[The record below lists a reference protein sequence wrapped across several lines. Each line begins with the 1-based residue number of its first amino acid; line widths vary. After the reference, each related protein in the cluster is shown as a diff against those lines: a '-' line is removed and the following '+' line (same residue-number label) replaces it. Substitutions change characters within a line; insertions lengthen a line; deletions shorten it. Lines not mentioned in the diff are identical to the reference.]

1 MQFHYNYNGFLNVY
15 KEAGWTS
22 MDVCAKLKRITGV
35 RKIGHAG
42 TLDPMAEGVLPVAIG
57 IATKNIDLIGGKVKE
72 YRAGMLLGT
81 VTDTEDITGNVTGR
95 YTGELPGE
103 EAVREAVMS
112 FVGAYEQLT
121 PMYSA
126 RKVNG
131 RKLYEYARAGVEVE
145 RKTKPV
151 SIYEIRIEEIS
162 VPHVVFTVKCS
173 QGTYIRSLCR
183 DIGEKLG
190 CGACMSSLLRTQVG
204 DFRAEDAVRI
214 SDIEAA
220 ADSGGLDSLLRVT
233 APTAVAIGKFD
244 GAHIGHQALFR
255 ELRRAAERDRLK
267 TLVLIL
273 RFGKSGIMS
282 REDRKQKLAELGIDY
297 CIELDFTDE
306 LKNMSA
312 EDFLS
317 QILIGRFNMKTI
329 VAGKDV
335 SFGRNKAGNAEF
347 LHEHASEYGY
357 KVDLIDKVTAPGGM
371 IRSESEQAG
380 DTGEDPKK
388 NSADNASDRNCF
400 EVSGED
406 HDTVDISSTM
416 LRGAISKG
424 DMELAARLLGEPY
437 SISGYVVHGKGI
449 ASSKM
454 KYPTMNIEVSDDLNL
469 PPFGVYAVRA
479 CIYPADYRRS
489 LKPGKE
495 IRPREIVGI
504 ANLGERPT
512 VNGSTEGGTRLRLEI
527 HSFDDIGNCYE
538 SFVKTELC
546 RFIRPEKRF
555 SSVEE
560 LTRQISGEDIPAV
573 QKYFGR
579 T

>member
-145 RKTKPV
+145 RKAKPV

-214 SDIEAA
+214 SDI
-220 ADSGGLDSLLRVT
+220 
-233 APTAVAIGKFD
+233 
-244 GAHIGHQALFR
+244 
-255 ELRRAAERDRLK
+255 
-267 TLVLIL
+267 
-273 RFGKSGIMS
+273 
-282 REDRKQKLAELGIDY
+282 
-297 CIELDFTDE
+297 
-306 LKNMSA
+306 
-312 EDFLS
+312 
-317 QILIGRFNMKTI
+317 
-329 VAGKDV
+329 
-335 SFGRNKAGNAEF
+335 
-347 LHEHASEYGY
+347 
-357 KVDLIDKVTAPGGM
+357 
-371 IRSESEQAG
+371 
-380 DTGEDPKK
+380 
-388 NSADNASDRNCF
+388 
-400 EVSGED
+400 
-406 HDTVDISSTM
+406 
-416 LRGAISKG
+416 
-424 DMELAARLLGEPY
+424 
-437 SISGYVVHGKGI
+437 
-449 ASSKM
+449 
-454 KYPTMNIEVSDDLNL
+454 
-469 PPFGVYAVRA
+469 
-479 CIYPADYRRS
+479 
-489 LKPGKE
+489 
-495 IRPREIVGI
+495 
-504 ANLGERPT
+504 
-512 VNGSTEGGTRLRLEI
+512 
-527 HSFDDIGNCYE
+527 
-538 SFVKTELC
+538 
-546 RFIRPEKRF
+546 
-555 SSVEE
+555 
-560 LTRQISGEDIPAV
+560 
-573 QKYFGR
+573 
-579 T
+579 